1 MNLQRESS
9 PALSISDT
17 ARARELRRVKA
28 LANGV
33 LGGSLALLIVAKI
46 IASRHPAFGFVAA
59 FAEAATIGGLADW
72 YAVVVLFRRPFGLP
86 IPHTAIISANQD
98 HIADKLGEFVE
109 GHFLDAEPVETKLRE
124 IDFAALIA
132 DWLGDRKRS
141 AAFARFAL
149 RLLPDAL
156 EAAQSSGLGTFVN
169 RSLQAQLQS
178 VDLAPLASGMLRAF
192 VAEGRHQ
199 RLLDDLLAA
208 LHGVLNKPETLAA
221 IRQKIRAE
229 LPSVLKLYRA
239 DAFLLK
245 KIAASGTAFLE
256 EVRADPHHPFRS
268 EFDRLVL
275 SFIERLESEPA
286 MVAELDILKRNVLA
300 RPEFGVLV
308 EHLWSN
314 VRLFVDRSAAGET
327 SILQLR
333 LAKLFGE
340 TGTHLAAEPEMR
352 AEINHGIVA
361 VASRVIVEQKRGVAT
376 FIADQ
381 VKAWDMKRLID
392 LIEINVG
399 KDLQYIRFNGALIG
413 GLAGLSLYAG
423 EILLRWL

>member
-1 MNLQRESS
+1 MSLLRESS
-9 PALSISDT
+9 SAPPVSDA

-46 IASRHPAFGFVAA
+46 IAVRHPAFGFVAA
-59 FAEAATIGGLADW
+59 FAEAATVGGLADW
-72 YAVVVLFRRPFGLP
+72 YAVVVLFRHPLGLP
-86 IPHTAIISANQD
+86 IPHTAIISRNQNQ
-98 HIADKLGEFVE
+98 IADKLGEFVE
-109 GHFLDAEPVETKLRE
+109 AHFLDAEPVETRLCQ

-141 AAFARFAL
+141 EALARFTL

-156 EAAQSSGLGTFVN
+156 GAAHSSGLGTFIS

-229 LPSVLKLYRA
+229 LPSLLKLYRA

-245 KIAASGTAFLE
+245 KIAASGTAFLD
-256 EVRADPHHPFRS
+256 EVRADPRHSFRG
-268 EFDRLVL
+268 EFDQLVL
-275 SFIERLESEPA
+275 SFIERLESEPS
-286 MVAELDILKRNVLA
+286 MVDEFDNVKRKLLA
-300 RPEFGVLV
+300 RPEFGALV

-314 VRLFVDRSAAGET
+314 IRVFVDRSAAGET
-327 SILQLR
+327 PGLQHR
-333 LAKLFGE
+333 LVKLFGE
-340 TGTHLAAEPEMR
+340 TGAQLASAPEMR

-381 VKAWDMKRLID
+381 VKAWDMRRLID

-423 EILLRWL
+423 EALLRWL

>member
-1 MNLQRESS
+1 MRSS
-9 PALSISDT
+9 YCSGARSACQFLIPRLSQET
-17 ARARELRRVKA
+17 R
-28 LANGV
+28 N
-33 LGGSLALLIVAKI
+33 
-46 IASRHPAFGFVAA
+46 
-59 FAEAATIGGLADW
+59 
-72 YAVVVLFRRPFGLP
+72 
-86 IPHTAIISANQD
+86 

-109 GHFLDAEPVETKLRE
+109 GHFLDAGPVETKLRE

-141 AAFARFAL
+141 AALARFAL

-156 EAAQSSGLGTFVN
+156 EAAQSSGLGTFVS

-229 LPSVLKLYRA
+229 LPSLLKLYRA

-245 KIAASGTAFLE
+245 KIAASGTAFLD
-256 EVRADPHHPFRS
+256 EVRADPHHPFRG

-275 SFIERLESEPA
+275 SFIERLESEPT
-286 MVAELDILKRNVLA
+286 MVAELDNLKRNLLA
-300 RPEFGVLV
+300 RPEFGALV

-314 VRLFVDRSAAGET
+314 IRIFVNRSAAGET
-327 SILQLR
+327 SVLQHR

-340 TGTHLAAEPEMR
+340 TGAHLAAEPEMR

-361 VASRVIVEQKRGVAT
+361 VASRVIVEQKRGVAI

-381 VKAWDMKRLID
+381 VKAWDMGRLID

-423 EILLRWL
+423 EILLRSL

>member
-1 MNLQRESS
+1 MSLLRHPSLA
-9 PALSISDT
+9 PPTSDV
-17 ARARELRRVKA
+17 ARVRELRRVKA

-46 IASRHPAFGFVAA
+46 MASRHPAFGFVAA
-59 FAEAATIGGLADW
+59 FAEAATVGGLADW
-72 YAVVVLFRRPFGLP
+72 YAVVALFRRPFGLP
-86 IPHTAIISANQD
+86 IPHTAIISSNQN

-141 AAFARFAL
+141 AALARFAL

-156 EAAQSSGLGTFVN
+156 EAAQSSGLGTFVS

-229 LPSVLKLYRA
+229 LPS
-239 DAFLLK
+239 LLK
-245 KIAASGTAFLE
+245 SLSRRCLFAKKDRRIRHGVFG
-256 EVRADPHHPFRS
+256 RGPRRS
-268 EFDRLVL
+268 VSSVPRR
-275 SFIERLESEPA
+275 I
-286 MVAELDILKRNVLA
+286 
-300 RPEFGVLV
+300 
-308 EHLWSN
+308 
-314 VRLFVDRSAAGET
+314 
-327 SILQLR
+327 
-333 LAKLFGE
+333 
-340 TGTHLAAEPEMR
+340 
-352 AEINHGIVA
+352 
-361 VASRVIVEQKRGVAT
+361 
-376 FIADQ
+376 
-381 VKAWDMKRLID
+381 
-392 LIEINVG
+392 
-399 KDLQYIRFNGALIG
+399 
-413 GLAGLSLYAG
+413 
-423 EILLRWL
+423 